1 MLTTQPSH
9 SYTLAS
15 CWPIYLISI
24 EFQNIDNNWGS
35 LPKKLFFSSLVAIRA
50 IHAMT
55 LTTIFSTNYQDSKVQ
70 DLTIENRKRSFYFD
84 IYPTCNEVHI

>member
-1 MLTTQPSH
+1 
-9 SYTLAS
+9 
-15 CWPIYLISI
+15 
-24 EFQNIDNNWGS
+24 
-35 LPKKLFFSSLVAIRA
+35 
-50 IHAMT
+50 MT